1 MPSLGIRTV
10 AAGAHHVVLEWENP
24 QRRDP
29 SEFQLEIRRE
39 RMEDRV
45 IPPGALGNEQG
56 TDSLTV
62 TGMLVEWV
70 PVRPEYVRL
79 VRGGSRIAA
88 RVDALPAGLRHS
100 FRVFVRNP
108 GNQLDFVH
116 AIEADTKVERPWY
129 AVGNVPL
136 ALALVAALGL
146 LVWQRVRARS

>member
-1 MPSLGIRTV
+1 
-10 AAGAHHVVLEWENP
+10 
-24 QRRDP
+24 
-29 SEFQLEIRRE
+29 
-39 RMEDRV
+39 
-45 IPPGALGNEQG
+45 
-56 TDSLTV
+56 
-62 TGMLVEWV
+62 
-70 PVRPEYVRL
+70 
-79 VRGGSRIAA
+79 GGSRIAA